1 MSHTDKVR
9 TVKVISVPKKYYSA
23 GVVKSGSEK
32 NEFKLTCEKL
42 NIKEKAKKIKK
53 AVKKVSVK
61 RNRVKRIASLAAAI
75 TFATAITFVTSSY
88 AVGYTVTV
96 DDTVIGTVATKDEY
110 YEVLDM
116 VKTEVKDTADE
127 EFEVDGQETFEVGVV
142 KRADLTE
149 KGELAENIKSTSED
163 MVTAFAITC
172 DGKIYAALSTKEEA
186 QGIIDEYLKQFTGG
200 NENIIPEFIPAV
212 EICETHVLESA
223 VKLSDDVFEELLKG
237 KLYEHTVQFG
247 ETIESISSEYGVSPE
262 KIMVDNGISEEDN
275 ISEMTLKIYT
285 DEPVFSV
292 KTVEYINGEV
302 EIPFETVQSED
313 DTLYT
318 GKTKVD
324 KKGVPGVKFL
334 KAYITRVNG
343 EITEEKILKSKV
355 LKEPTE
361 QIERVGTKKLP
372 SDMGTGNFA
381 MPANGELT
389 SSFGRR
395 WGRAHQGMDVGAAV
409 GTPIYASD
417 NGRVIVSEYNDGG
430 YGYMISIDH
439 NNGYVT
445 NYAHCSELLVSEGDV
460 VAKGDL
466 IARVGNTGR
475 STGPH
480 LHFEIRK
487 DGKAQNPA
495 NYVK

>member
-9 TVKVISVPKKYYSA
+9 TVKVIRVPKKYYSA
-23 GVVKSGSEK
+23 GVINPAPEK

-42 NIKEKAKKIKK
+42 NIKKK
-53 AVKKVSVK
+53 VKKVSAH
-61 RNRVKRIASLAAAI
+61 RSRVKRIAALAAAI

-127 EFEVDGQETFEVGVV
+127 EFIVDGQETFEVGVV

-186 QGIIDEYLKQFTGG
+186 ESVIDAYLEKFTGG
-200 NENIIPEFIPAV
+200 NENITTEFIPAV
-212 EICETHVLESA
+212 EIIETHVLESA
-223 VKLSDDVFEELLKG
+223 VKLSDDVYEELLKG
-237 KLYEHTVQFG
+237 KLYEHTVESG
-247 ETIESISSEYGVSPE
+247 ETIESIAFKYGVSPE
-262 KIMVDNGISEEDN
+262 RILTDNGIFAESN

-292 KTVEYINGEV
+292 KTVEYIDGEV
-302 EIPFETVQSED
+302 EIPFETVSNED
-313 DTLYT
+313 DTLYI
-318 GKTKVD
+318 GKTAVE

-343 EITEEKILKSKV
+343 EITEEKILKNKV
-355 LKEPTE
+355 LKEPTS

-372 SDMGTGNFA
+372 NDTGTGKFV
-381 MPANGELT
+381 MPASGELT

-395 WGRAHQGMDVGAAV
+395 WGRAHQGMDVGAKV

-417 NGRVIVSEYNDGG
+417 NGRVIVSEFNDGG

-445 NYAHCSELLVSEGDV
+445 NYAHCSELLVDEGDV

-487 DGKAQNPA
+487 DGKAQNPEK
-495 NYVK
+495 YVK